1 MTETPRV
8 EQSHLALSGP
18 SPLPFRG
25 APEDR
30 SQPWREGEAL
40 LDFGQLVGLGFK
52 TRDPCALNA
61 SPWGKKV
68 AGSQRETERLKWGKG
83 PGFQLRQFVSPEVFC
98 LCPGVLG
105 SWCSEVRLLVQQLAD
120 V

>member
-1 MTETPRV
+1 MGVTETPRV

-18 SPLPFRG
+18 RPLPFRG

-40 LDFGQLVGLGFK
+40 LDFSWLVGSGFK

-61 SPWGKKV
+61 RPWGKKEQ
-68 AGSQRETERLKWGKG
+68 APREE
-83 PGFQLRQFVSPEVFC
+83 LR
-98 LCPGVLG
+98 G
-105 SWCSEVRLLVQQLAD
+105 
-120 V
+120 